1 MNEETKNTT
10 TIEIPTAPEPFDPI
24 KEIENLKTNMISRSE
39 YDKIVE
45 ERNKYAKAL
54 IEGTEAP
61 ETPAETPTIDVKETR
76 KDLFSKDLTN
86 LEFAEKA
93 LALRSELIET
103 KGIDIFVPSGAKIS
117 PTNEDY
123 VAAQKV
129 ADGLQSCVEV
139 ADGDPEIFTRELM
152 RIIKDVALPGGI
164 NPKIKR

>member
-1 MNEETKNTT
+1 MNDENKNTT
-10 TIEIPTAPEPFDPI
+10 TETTEQTEAFDPI
-24 KEIENLKTNMISRSE
+24 KEIENLKKNMISRSE

-61 ETPAETPTIDVKETR
+61 STPAETPTIGVEEIR

-86 LEFAEKA
+86 LEFAAKA

-152 RIIKDVALPGGI
+152 RITKDVALPAGI

>member
-1 MNEETKNTT
+1 MNDENKNTT
-10 TIEIPTAPEPFDPI
+10 TATTEQTEAFDPI
-24 KEIENLKTNMISRSE
+24 KEIENLKKNMISRSE

-61 ETPAETPTIDVKETR
+61 KTPAETPTIDVKEIR

-93 LALRSELIET
+93 LALRSELIKT

-129 ADGLQSCVEV
+129 ADGLQSCFEV

-152 RIIKDVALPGGI
+152 RITKDVALPGGI

>member
-1 MNEETKNTT
+1 MNDENKNTT
-10 TIEIPTAPEPFDPI
+10 TETSETTEAFDPI
-24 KEIENLKTNMISRSE
+24 KEIENLKKNMISRAE

-61 ETPAETPTIDVKETR
+61 ETPAETPTIDVKELR

-86 LEFAEKA
+86 LDFAEKA

-152 RIIKDVALPGGI
+152 RITKDVALPGGI

>member
-1 MNEETKNTT
+1 MNDENKNTT
-10 TIEIPTAPEPFDPI
+10 TETSETSEAFDPI
-24 KEIENLKTNMISRSE
+24 KEIENLKKNMISRAE

-61 ETPAETPTIDVKETR
+61 DTPAETPTIDVKEIR

-86 LEFAEKA
+86 LDFAEKA
-93 LALRSELIET
+93 LALRSKLIET

-152 RIIKDVALPGGI
+152 RITKDVALPGGI

>member
-1 MNEETKNTT
+1 MEETKTT
-10 TIEIPTAPEPFDPI
+10 TTEITEQPEAFDPI
-24 KEIENLKTNMISRSE
+24 KEIENLKKNMISRAK

-61 ETPAETPTIDVKETR
+61 QAPAVAPAIDVQEIR

-93 LALRSELIET
+93 LALRNEIIET
-103 KGIDIFVPSGAKIS
+103 KGIDIFVPDGKKIS

-123 VAAQKV
+123 IAAQKV
-129 ADGLQSCVEV
+129 ADGLQSCIEIS
-139 ADGDPEIFTRELM
+139 DGDSEIFTRELM
-152 RIIKDVALPGGI
+152 RITKEVTPAGGI
-164 NPKIKR
+164 NLKIKR